1 MVISFTQYGEFIGMK
16 KEEKIRVIKW
26 YISHYMNTKTDYS
39 EVDDLK
45 DLEEI
50 VRTATNC
57 FGKSDRCYQ
66 CTSDGKDYCKRCA
79 NCIEWHWDKDI
90 IETADNYRFR
100 YAYWKTFFDIETK

>member
-1 MVISFTQYGEFIGMK
+1 MK

-39 EVDDLK
+39 EVADLK

-57 FGKSDRCYQ
+57 LDKSDRCNQ
-66 CTSDGKDYCKRCA
+66 CTSDGKSYCKRCA

-100 YAYWKTFFDIETK
+100 YTYWKTFADMETK

>member
-1 MVISFTQYGEFIGMK
+1 MK

-26 YISHYMNTKTDYS
+26 YISRNMNTKTDYS

-57 FGKSDRCYQ
+57 FGKGNRCNQ
-66 CTSDGKDYCKRCA
+66 CTSIQLA
-79 NCIEWHWDKDI
+79 HLLQ
-90 IETADNYRFR
+90 
-100 YAYWKTFFDIETK
+100 

>member
-1 MVISFTQYGEFIGMK
+1 MEKLYGMK

-26 YISHYMNTKTDYS
+26 YISQYMNTKTDYS

-57 FGKSDRCYQ
+57 LAISNRCNQ
-66 CTSDGKDYCKRCA
+66 CTSDGKSYCKRCA

-100 YAYWKTFFDIETK
+100 YVYWKTFADMETK